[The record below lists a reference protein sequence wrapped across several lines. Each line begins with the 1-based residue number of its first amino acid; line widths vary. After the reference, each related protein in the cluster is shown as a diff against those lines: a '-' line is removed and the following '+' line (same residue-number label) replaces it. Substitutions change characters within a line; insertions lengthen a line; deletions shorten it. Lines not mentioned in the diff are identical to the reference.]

1 MCKTS
6 YVSKSSKLSLVKGFV
21 LDTST
26 QLRAREDARAE
37 GGDMTYR
44 AERFNRSMRSL
55 EAMVSG
61 MVDASKSAKLS
72 DRGRSAARM
81 YAAFEPE
88 PDAPDRDQELAGAVI
103 RLIVAGKDYLAPTLL
118 LIAENGGERERS
130 MQHVPKTSYFRHR
143 DELLE
148 FFVGL

>member
-1 MCKTS
+1 
-6 YVSKSSKLSLVKGFV
+6 
-21 LDTST
+21 
-26 QLRAREDARAE
+26 
-37 GGDMTYR
+37 MTYR

-61 MVDASKSAKLS
+61 RADASKSAKLS
-72 DRGRSAARM
+72 DRGKSAARM

-88 PDAPDRDQELAGAVI
+88 PDAPDRNQELAGAVL
-103 RLIVAGKDYLAPTLL
+103 RLIVEGMDHLVPTLL
-118 LIAENGGERERS
+118 LIAENGSDRKRS
-130 MQHVPKTSYFRHR
+130 IQQVPRASYFRHR

>member
-1 MCKTS
+1 
-6 YVSKSSKLSLVKGFV
+6 
-21 LDTST
+21 
-26 QLRAREDARAE
+26 
-37 GGDMTYR
+37 MTYR

-61 MVDASKSAKLS
+61 MADASKSAKLT
-72 DRGRSAARM
+72 DCGKSAARM

-88 PDAPDRDQELAGAVI
+88 PDSPDRNQELAGAVL
-103 RLIVAGKDYLAPTLL
+103 RLIVAGKEYLVPTLL
-118 LIAENGGERERS
+118 LIVENGSDRERS
-130 MQHVPKTSYFRHR
+130 MQHVPRTSYFRHR